1 MTCWGRTLAGC
12 ALAVWFAGGVA
23 APGVPTRL
31 LVSLDAMAPAG
42 LGATLAR
49 EHGLTLEREWPL
61 AALGERCVEFSVP
74 AAVTPTRL
82 AALAADPRLL
92 DVQTR
97 RWHRVA
103 GLPAVDE
110 ARIVIEDPYYPLQ
123 MRTQR
128 RGVEPLLHA
137 ASGRGVRVAVIDTGV
152 DTQHPDLAG
161 QLTEAINFVSGDPAL
176 VPAEFHGTAV
186 VGLIA
191 ARTGNGI
198 GIHGLAPD
206 AEVFA
211 LRACWEPHYAYGLCS
226 TDTLARALDHAIEIR
241 ARIVNLSL
249 AGPDDPLLARLVER
263 AIELGA
269 VVFGA
274 TGDDPDQTFPASIGR
289 IAVQQGTGGA
299 PASGGA
305 VLGVAGLQLLS
316 TVPGGRYDF
325 VSGPSFAT
333 AHMSGVAAVLLEL
346 ERACTRPISPTPRP
360 VACAGGARRRC
371 CGAAL
376 TTSQRS

>member
-1 MTCWGRTLAGC
+1 
-12 ALAVWFAGGVA
+12 
-23 APGVPTRL
+23 
-31 LVSLDAMAPAG
+31 
-42 LGATLAR
+42 
-49 EHGLTLEREWPL
+49 
-61 AALGERCVEFSVP
+61 
-74 AAVTPTRL
+74 
-82 AALAADPRLL
+82 
-92 DVQTR
+92 
-97 RWHRVA
+97 
-103 GLPAVDE
+103 
-110 ARIVIEDPYYPLQ
+110 
-123 MRTQR
+123 
-128 RGVEPLLHA
+128 
-137 ASGRGVRVAVIDTGV
+137 VRVAVIDTGV

-274 TGDDPDQTFPASIGR
+274 TGDDPDQTFPASIPGV

-346 ERACTRPISPTPRP
+346 EPGLHTADLAVRLARLHAPAAP
-360 VACAGGARRRC
+360 AGGAAARR
-371 CGAAL
+371 
-376 TTSQRS
+376 